1 MKGQSLEIF
10 AIRRFFAY
18 FGNFSLR
25 MRSFDYITAAGLKS
39 NFIFEFIEPSCP
51 VKKFLPPDA
60 AFRLMMAKSS
70 VGWQK
75 SMFFQV

>member
-1 MKGQSLEIF
+1 MRSKYINFTSGRKYLTENGFSDVNFPHDVEIL

-39 NFIFEFIEPSCP
+39 NFIFEFIEP
-51 VKKFLPPDA
+51 VAL
-60 AFRLMMAKSS
+60 
-70 VGWQK
+70 
-75 SMFFQV
+75 